1 METFGYF
8 PVSFTEGLWKHDT
21 NDTIFTLV
29 VDDFFIKYT
38 YEANAEHF
46 LNTPRKKY
54 SITVDRKAENILALV

>member
-46 LNTPRKKY
+46 LNTPRKNTLSQLIEKLKIY
-54 SITVDRKAENILALV
+54 RH